1 MPPKDTTGSNPSV
14 SKKKSVYQTFVNNL
28 KQDAEVRAMGP
39 RYRELYIARKWCE
52 SQEKKDTDDMK
63 KRKPRKPNAYNLF
76 VKEEYKKE
84 YVRRLV
90 TFGDRTRAIAAE
102 WKKKKEEAEKK
113 AEAEPKKKKKAE
125 PKKKKAEPKKK
136 KADPKKKDVH
146 VGTKSRESC
155 PSGSSRAPAYAGP
168 GKFMRIRTFYY
179 LPPKAGFNWRG
190 PARR

>member
-84 YVRRLV
+84 YVRRLA
-90 TFGDRTRAIAAE
+90 TFADRTRAIAAE

-113 AEAEPKKKKKAE
+113 AEAEPKKKKTVPKKKKTVPKKKKTVPKKKEEEEPKKKEEEEPKKKEEAE
-125 PKKKKAEPKKK
+125 PKKKKKKK
-136 KADPKKKDVH
+136 KDKD
-146 VGTKSRESC
+146 E
-155 PSGSSRAPAYAGP
+155 
-168 GKFMRIRTFYY
+168 
-179 LPPKAGFNWRG
+179 
-190 PARR
+190 